1 MTYITASKAQT
12 AKQRTYRYFV
22 QLVST
27 KLDEQG
33 VPESCCVI
41 DVVVLENTLEAIK
54 TVIAA
59 SGWLCG
65 YTIVAHWIPSDCA
78 EF

>member
-1 MTYITASKAQT
+1 MTYITASEAQT

-33 VPESCCVI
+33 VPESYRVI
-41 DVVVLENTLEAIK
+41 DLMVLENTWEGIK
-54 TVIAA
+54 AVIAA
-59 SGWLCG
+59 AGWLSA
-65 YTIVAHWIPSDCA
+65 YTIMSHWIPSDGA